1 MQHPELERFG
11 SFVIS
16 QLWDSALEHHDLLA
30 KAHWRAP
37 ALQNLQDELAALS
50 EKQKE
55 IVRRCVAE
63 ALRDGLHDFLFALQ
77 EAHDLKTGIEVLVD
91 GKNIAELS
99 DGLQGEPYGS
109 EGWIAKYGKHQ
120 DNEEQPS

>member
-1 MQHPELERFG
+1 MQHPELEKFG

-30 KAHWRAP
+30 KGYWKTP

-55 IVRRCVAE
+55 IVRQCVVE
-63 ALRDGLHDFLFALQ
+63 ALRVGLHDFLFAL
-77 EAHDLKTGIEVLVD
+77 
-91 GKNIAELS
+91 
-99 DGLQGEPYGS
+99 
-109 EGWIAKYGKHQ
+109 
-120 DNEEQPS
+120 